1 MTLSAA
7 PPTYAQATA
16 PSAPPSRQEARG
28 ERSWGRTALK
38 VVLVAAAAFIVI
50 ALFASCAFG
59 DAVLLS
65 IITILCAALL
75 YNLADGGTVLINLF
89 KACFSRT
96 FSAPRERARSQPLPR
111 YAPTPA
117 TAPPF
122 DDAGRAEGGHR
133 LHAAVGGGT
142 TSAPPLSASKA
153 PPPRAPAPAT
163 APPFEGAGSAEGGHR
178 LHAAVGGGT
187 TSASS
192 LSASKAPPRRAPAPA
207 TAPPFDDAGRAE
219 GGLRLH
225 AAVGGGTTS
234 APPLSASKAPPPRAP
249 AAATAPPFDGAEGAE
264 GGLRLHAAVGG
275 GTTSAPP
282 LSGPPPQRRRSP
294 PQNATV
300 SSPRA
305 QSSTRRSVHPD
316 GRPKFGPP
324 SPREDSGK
332 PPIPP
337 GKNTALGGGSTAKKP
352 LT

>member
-153 PPPRAPAPAT
+153 PPPRAPA
-163 APPFEGAGSAEGGHR
+163 
-178 LHAAVGGGT
+178 
-187 TSASS
+187 
-192 LSASKAPPRRAPAPA
+192 
-207 TAPPFDDAGRAE
+207 
-219 GGLRLH
+219 
-225 AAVGGGTTS
+225 
-234 APPLSASKAPPPRAP
+234 
-249 AAATAPPFDGAEGAE
+249 AATAPPFDGAEGAE